1 MKKFTIAILMVGM
14 LTIGLFG
21 FAFAQK
27 RGGHHG
33 GFGPGFILEKI
44 AGELGLSAAQ
54 KEQAKQILEDSKT
67 RIKPIA
73 EQLKAGHDTAK
84 TLGTDGAFNEEAVN
98 QLANSQSQ
106 LMKQMIIEK
115 ERTKAQLFAVL
126 NAEQRAKAQE
136 MMKNFEGKMRGRFE
150 QRFGG
155 EGIDNF

>member
-1 MKKFTIAILMVGM
+1 MKKITIAILMVGM

-21 FAFAQK
+21 FALAQK

-33 GFGPGFILEKI
+33 GFGHGAILGKI
-44 AGELGLSAAQ
+44 ANELGLSAEQ
-54 KEQAKQILEDSKT
+54 KEQIKQIVADAKT
-67 RIKPIA
+67 RIKPLA

-115 ERTKAQLFAVL
+115 EKTKAQVFGVL
-126 NAEQRAKAQE
+126 NAEQRTKAQE
-136 MMKNFEGKMRGRFE
+136 LMKNFEGKMRGRFGGK
-150 QRFGG
+150 FGHDQ
-155 EGIDNF
+155 EKEF